1 MLVGSVTW
9 GLGTSTS
16 SSWELTDFSPTCTEF
31 ESELPLALHCLQGIG
46 KSAFGVEFRSLRDR
60 TGTSLL
66 ATLAADE
73 AVADCLGSVLG
84 GNRFVRENSRC
95 SSQILKIESSGAV
108 STGLS

>member
-46 KSAFGVEFRSLRDR
+46 KSAFGVEFAHF
-60 TGTSLL
+60 
-66 ATLAADE
+66 ATAPGRPFSQPWLQTKQLQTVLDQ
-73 AVADCLGSVLG
+73 CLVETAL
-84 GNRFVRENSRC
+84 FVR
-95 SSQILKIESSGAV
+95 IPGA
-108 STGLS
+108 LRRF